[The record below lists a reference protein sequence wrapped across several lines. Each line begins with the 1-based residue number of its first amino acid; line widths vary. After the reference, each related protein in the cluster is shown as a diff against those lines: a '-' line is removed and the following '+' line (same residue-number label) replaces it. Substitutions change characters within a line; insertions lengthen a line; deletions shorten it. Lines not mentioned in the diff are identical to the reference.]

1 MQVETAKCTDADDRK
16 RHHLRL
22 FANVDPFLIWVEG
35 FAPQPSRPQIFH
47 KSAGGLTETFG
58 TEKLT
63 GSDSRAFAFA
73 AAMRRTQEKRGAFLP
88 DTATAHFMHGVCLYG
103 ALPQTPAPPREPQ
116 DFVLSA
122 GKIQVLNVYRLS
134 CKIYI

>member
-1 MQVETAKCTDADDRK
+1 M
-16 RHHLRL
+16 
-22 FANVDPFLIWVEG
+22 NVDPFLIWVEG
-35 FAPQPSRPQIFH
+35 FAPQPFRPQIFH

-88 DTATAHFMHGVCLYG
+88 DTATPHYMHGVCLYG
-103 ALPQTPAPPREPQ
+103 ALPQTPATPREPQ

>member
-1 MQVETAKCTDADDRK
+1 M
-16 RHHLRL
+16 
-22 FANVDPFLIWVEG
+22 NVDPFLIWVEG
-35 FAPQPSRPQIFH
+35 FAPQPFRPQIFH

-63 GSDSRAFAFA
+63 GSLPRAFAFA
-73 AAMRRTQEKRGAFLP
+73 AAMRRTQEKRRAFLP
-88 DTATAHFMHGVCLYG
+88 GTATAHYMHGVCLYG
-103 ALPQTPAPPREPQ
+103 ALPQTPATPREPQ